1 MRNCLFALLALLI
14 RLPFVQSA
22 EPTLV
27 AHWPLESDA
36 REQISNLKSEPEAV
50 QFSNPLSAAQFDG
63 RDSIIRVQDAS
74 AQLNLGSQP
83 FTISVQVRADA
94 STEDSPGDILSLFDP
109 ATRTGL
115 QLGIATQTGVTNSQ
129 PNSRQ
134 LHFSIDQ
141 GRIESAFTDH
151 GKLGNAVYIFSLC
164 VHQGRLYAS
173 TCHPGETESG
183 RVYRFE
189 EGDRWTDL
197 GSPDKA
203 NAVSAMAVFEGQLYV
218 ASSKYRLAGSSLS
231 ESQNPHFGGG
241 IYRLGPDDKWI
252 ACGRLS
258 AETEAVGS
266 LVVFKDQLYAGSLYK
281 PAGFFRYDGQ
291 ETWTALPTPNGKRVE
306 AMTVF
311 NGGLFASCYDEG
323 SVFRFDGQAWEQVGA
338 IPMATQ
344 TYGFAV
350 HRAQLYVSE
359 WPQAHVYRYLGG
371 TRWEDT
377 GRLGNE
383 LEAMPLLVHNGKLYS
398 GSLPLGE
405 VYRFDETAWTRI
417 DQVDRTPDVKYRRAW
432 SMAHYRG
439 RLFVGTLPSGRVVSI
454 EAGRNATWDHEFPT
468 GWHHVA
474 AVRDTERLRLYVDG
488 KQVAQSAA
496 FDSRQYDLTTTAGL
510 QIGLGAHDHFDG
522 AIKNLRIYRGALSV
536 ESISELAGESP

>member
-1 MRNCLFALLALLI
+1 MRNCLFTLLALLTWTPLI
-14 RLPFVQSA
+14 QAADPSLI
-22 EPTLV
+22 
-27 AHWPLESDA
+27 AHWRLERDA
-36 REQISNLKSEPEAV
+36 RELISNLNSEPESV
-50 QFSNPLSAAQFDG
+50 QFSEPLFAAQFDG
-63 RDSIIRVQDAS
+63 RASIIRVPGAS
-74 AQLNLGSQP
+74 AQLNLGAQP
-83 FTISVQVRADA
+83 FTISVHVRADA
-94 STEDSPGDILSLFDP
+94 STEDLPGDILSLFDP

-115 QLGIATQTGVTNSQ
+115 QLGIATQTGVTNAQ

-141 GRIESAFTDH
+141 GRIEPAFTDH

-164 VHQGRLYAS
+164 VCQGRLYAS

-203 NAVSAMAVFEGQLYV
+203 NAISAMAVFQGQLYV

-231 ESQNPHFGGG
+231 ESQNPHLGGG
-241 IYRLGPDDKWI
+241 IYRLGPGDQWI

-258 AETEAVGS
+258 EETEAVGS
-266 LVVFKDQLYAGSLYK
+266 LVVFQDRLYAGSLYK
-281 PAGFFRYDGQ
+281 PAGFFRYDGK

-306 AMTVF
+306 ALAVF

-323 SVFRFDGQAWEQVGA
+323 SVFRFDGQSWEQVGA
-338 IPMATQ
+338 IPLATQ

-377 GRLGNE
+377 GKLGNE

-405 VYRFDETAWTRI
+405 VYRFDDTRWTRI

-432 SMAHYRG
+432 SMAQYQG

-474 AVRDTERLRLYVDG
+474 AVRDTDRLRLFVDG
-488 KQVAQSAA
+488 KPVAESARLESA
-496 FDSRQYDLTTTAGL
+496 QYDLTTSAPL
-510 QIGLGAHDHFDG
+510 QIGLGAHDHFHG
-522 AIKNLRIYRGALSV
+522 AIRDLRIYRGALSA
-536 ESISELAGESP
+536 ESVSKLAAASP

>member
-1 MRNCLFALLALLI
+1 MRNCLFTLLALLTWSPLV
-14 RLPFVQSA
+14 RAS
-22 EPTLV
+22 EPSLI
-27 AHWPLESDA
+27 AHWSLERDA
-36 REQISNLKSEPEAV
+36 REVISNLKSEPEAV
-50 QFSNPLSAAQFDG
+50 QFSEPPSAAQFDG
-63 RDSIIRVQDAS
+63 RASIVRVPGAA
-74 AQLNLGSQP
+74 AQLNLGTQP
-83 FTISVQVRADA
+83 FTISVHVRADA
-94 STEDSPGDILSLFDP
+94 STEDLPGDILSLFDP

-115 QLGIATQTGVTNSQ
+115 QLGIATQTGVTNAQ

-141 GRIESAFTDH
+141 GRIEPAFTDH

-203 NAVSAMAVFEGQLYV
+203 NAVSAMAVFRGELYV

-231 ESQNPHFGGG
+231 ESQNPHLGGG
-241 IYRLGPDDKWI
+241 IYRLGKDDQWI

-266 LVVFKDQLYAGSLYK
+266 LVVFQDQLYAGSLYK
-281 PAGFFRYDGQ
+281 PAGFFRYDGK
-291 ETWTALPTPNGKRVE
+291 ETWTALSTPNGKRVE
-306 AMTVF
+306 AMAVF

-323 SVFRFDGQAWEQVGA
+323 SVFRFDGQKWEPVGV
-338 IPMATQ
+338 IPNATQ

-405 VYRFDETAWTRI
+405 VYRFDETEWTRI

-432 SMAHYRG
+432 SMAQYRG

-474 AVRDTERLRLYVDG
+474 AVRDTDRLRLFVDG
-488 KQVAQSAA
+488 KPVAESAGLESA
-496 FDSRQYDLTTTAGL
+496 QYDLTTSAPL
-510 QIGLGAHDHFDG
+510 QIGLGAHDYFHG
-522 AIKNLRIYRGALSV
+522 AIRNLRIYRGALSA
-536 ESISELAGESP
+536 ESVSKLAAESP

>member
-1 MRNCLFALLALLI
+1 MRNCLFALLALLNW
-14 RLPFVQSA
+14 LPFVQSA

-27 AHWPLESDA
+27 AHWPLESDTL
-36 REQISNLKSEPEAV
+36 ELISNLKSEPEAV

-63 RDSIIRVQDAS
+63 RTSIIRVQDAS

-83 FTISVQVRADA
+83 FTISVQVRADT

-109 ATRTGL
+109 ATRIGL
-115 QLGIATQTGVTNSQ
+115 QLGIATQTGVTNAQ

-173 TCHPGETESG
+173 TCHPGEMENG

-231 ESQNPHFGGG
+231 ESQNPHLGGG

-266 LVVFKDQLYAGSLYK
+266 LVVFKDHLYAGSLYK

-291 ETWTALPTPNGKRVE
+291 ETWTALSTPNGKRVE

-405 VYRFDETAWTRI
+405 VYRFDETAWTRV

-432 SMAHYRG
+432 SMAQYRG

-454 EAGRNATWDHEFPT
+454 EAGRNATWDLEFPT

-522 AIKNLRIYRGALSV
+522 AIKNLRIYRGALPV